1 MKKLSIVLLV
11 LALAGGSAF
20 AAEIALSGDATFS
33 TSLNLGTF
41 AGGFDANSYGLEYEF
56 ELELV
61 PGAAGSVMG
70 EGDTYVVFEASVDGI
85 VLSGDDATAPAFNN
99 PSIDVDTFKVVAG
112 DVTIDLLG
120 GMDSFGYASSYD
132 FNDDDNAD
140 YDVAEGGLTG
150 VNGGIGVEVNGLTL
164 GTDCWYDG
172 TTATWFVSAGYG
184 MDLADG
190 VALNVKAGYDN
201 TAGFD
206 AAAQLVYEGDLNVT
220 LGFDAVDNFT
230 AMDLAAQVAGEFGNV
245 SSTLDVYY
253 DMTDVYVALMNTIA
267 LDTIELGLDV
277 FAETLA
283 DIDVAADFTTTVD
296 AVKLV
301 VDGGVTLTS
310 WALTAWDAGA
320 KATYSMDSADV
331 YVDVN
336 LASGMTLMVEVGAES
351 STMIDGATTSLVW
364 ASGDLLA
371 GPADLGSITAAI
383 SVSL

>member
-20 AAEIALSGDATFS
+20 AADIALSGDATFS
-33 TSLNLGTF
+33 TSF
-41 AGGFDANSYGLEYEF
+41 DIDAMEGGFDGAVNTLEYEF

-85 VLSGDDATAPAFNN
+85 VVSGDDATPPAFNN
-99 PSIDVDTFKVVAG
+99 PAIAVDTFKVVSG
-112 DVTIDLLG
+112 DLTIDLLG
-120 GMDSFGYASSYD
+120 GMDSFGYAESFD
-132 FNDDDNAD
+132 FDGDDSAD
-140 YDVAEGGLTG
+140 YDVAAGALTG
-150 VNGGIGVEVNGLTL
+150 ANGGIGVEVNGLTL
-164 GTDCWYDG
+164 GADFWYAG
-172 TTATWFVSAGYG
+172 GVTAFVSAGYG
-184 MDLADG
+184 MELADG
-190 VALNVKAGYDN
+190 VALNVKAGWD
-201 TAGFD
+201 TAAGAD
-206 AAAQLVYEGDLNVT
+206 VAAQLVYDGDIDVT

-253 DMTDVYVALMNTIA
+253 DLADFYVALQNTIA

-283 DIDVAADFTTTVD
+283 DIDIAADFTTTVD
-296 AVKLV
+296 AVELV

-351 STMIDGATTSLVW
+351 SSIIDGATTSLVW
-364 ASGDLLA
+364 ASGDLLTA
-371 GPADLGSITAAI
+371 GLGKVTAAI